1 MKELFAVEIIFENT
15 DSISIPAN
23 NIIGIKLNNVST
35 NMYAFHS
42 TKGLNSD
49 TKDLNEYL
57 ICQSCY
63 LKISNNMY
71 HEKTTYET
79 NFFYRTLKYHDITHI
94 KLLFD
99 KGESQYI
106 AVTWKNSQENN
117 SLQYTELDKENN
129 LIICINCEKD

>member
-1 MKELFAVEIIFENT
+1 MEIIFENT

-42 TKGLNSD
+42 TNGINSD

-71 HEKTTYET
+71 HEETVYKT

-94 KLLFD
+94 KLLFNG
-99 KGESQYI
+99 GESQYI
-106 AVTWKNSQENN
+106 AVTWKNSKENN
-117 SLQYTELDKENN
+117 LSQYTELDEENN